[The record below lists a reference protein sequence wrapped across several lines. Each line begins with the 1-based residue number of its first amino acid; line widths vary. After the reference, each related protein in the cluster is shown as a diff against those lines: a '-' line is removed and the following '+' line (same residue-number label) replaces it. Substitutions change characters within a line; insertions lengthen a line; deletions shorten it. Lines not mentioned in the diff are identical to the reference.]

1 MMEEKK
7 IDELVYYIQ
16 KNDYERA
23 CECFEQNT
31 DKLNA
36 NQRIVLCTRLFDK
49 INNKN
54 CECFISM
61 VCKCFS
67 VNNIRKIFGNLE
79 QNEIEKIR
87 ENIFFEQLVDRL
99 YKCELENKMSIIMES
114 LDCEKEIFSLIPEDK
129 IDKLLLSM
137 NTEQYMDKYIYRKIG
152 NYKDEEFLD
161 FLSSECKI
169 NARYKFKKYKKI
181 LVDNLSLQDKV
192 ENLIFDLLDKSN
204 EVSISMKTIISHVLG
219 LGEDKLEFVKRLI
232 NRYSTQQY
240 DLNKEINR
248 SSGCTE
254 AITIIYTLAQKN
266 YSLHTIIYLFMN
278 TKLRFQITLDRL
290 VDKLTH
296 LGYYEEK
303 IINEINDNY
312 WISGKIKYIEV
323 KGNVRVCP
331 MSVASSRLMT
341 FNINYQNVDTQYV
354 IGDIIYYKI
363 YCYFSDGKK
372 FVVNHV
378 RTNIQNV
385 EV

>member
-87 ENIFFEQLVDRL
+87 ENICFEQLVDRL

-137 NTEQYMDKYIYRKIG
+137 NTEQYIDKYIYRKIG
-152 NYKDEEFLD
+152 NYKDEELLD

-204 EVSISMKTIISHVLG
+204 EVSISMKTIISLVLG

-278 TKLRFQITLDRL
+278 TKR
-290 VDKLTH
+290 
-296 LGYYEEK
+296 
-303 IINEINDNY
+303 
-312 WISGKIKYIEV
+312 
-323 KGNVRVCP
+323 
-331 MSVASSRLMT
+331 
-341 FNINYQNVDTQYV
+341 
-354 IGDIIYYKI
+354 
-363 YCYFSDGKK
+363 YCSDHCK
-372 FVVNHV
+372 N
-378 RTNIQNV
+378 
-385 EV
+385 

>member
-16 KNDYERA
+16 KNDYEYA

-87 ENIFFEQLVDRL
+87 ENICFEQLVDRL

-137 NTEQYMDKYIYRKIG
+137 NTEQYIDKYIYRKIG
-152 NYKDEEFLD
+152 NYKDEELLD

-169 NARYKFKKYKKI
+169 NA
-181 LVDNLSLQDKV
+181 
-192 ENLIFDLLDKSN
+192 
-204 EVSISMKTIISHVLG
+204 
-219 LGEDKLEFVKRLI
+219 
-232 NRYSTQQY
+232 
-240 DLNKEINR
+240 
-248 SSGCTE
+248 
-254 AITIIYTLAQKN
+254 
-266 YSLHTIIYLFMN
+266 
-278 TKLRFQITLDRL
+278 
-290 VDKLTH
+290 
-296 LGYYEEK
+296 
-303 IINEINDNY
+303 
-312 WISGKIKYIEV
+312 
-323 KGNVRVCP
+323 
-331 MSVASSRLMT
+331 
-341 FNINYQNVDTQYV
+341 
-354 IGDIIYYKI
+354 
-363 YCYFSDGKK
+363 
-372 FVVNHV
+372 
-378 RTNIQNV
+378 
-385 EV
+385 

>member
-16 KNDYERA
+16 KNDYEHA

-87 ENIFFEQLVDRL
+87 ENICFEQLVDRL

-137 NTEQYMDKYIYRKIG
+137 NTEQYI
-152 NYKDEEFLD
+152 
-161 FLSSECKI
+161 
-169 NARYKFKKYKKI
+169 
-181 LVDNLSLQDKV
+181 
-192 ENLIFDLLDKSN
+192 
-204 EVSISMKTIISHVLG
+204 
-219 LGEDKLEFVKRLI
+219 
-232 NRYSTQQY
+232 
-240 DLNKEINR
+240 
-248 SSGCTE
+248 
-254 AITIIYTLAQKN
+254 
-266 YSLHTIIYLFMN
+266 
-278 TKLRFQITLDRL
+278 
-290 VDKLTH
+290 
-296 LGYYEEK
+296 
-303 IINEINDNY
+303 
-312 WISGKIKYIEV
+312 
-323 KGNVRVCP
+323 
-331 MSVASSRLMT
+331 
-341 FNINYQNVDTQYV
+341 
-354 IGDIIYYKI
+354 
-363 YCYFSDGKK
+363 
-372 FVVNHV
+372 
-378 RTNIQNV
+378 
-385 EV
+385 